1 MEDNGFKLKYLPQH
15 PILGQV
21 TGNAIICRREFLEKN
36 RSAVIGVLKT
46 WAKSTVFMLENPKA
60 TAEIY
65 AEMFPGSLPKG
76 KTREQA
82 LKSYERIIRV
92 RSPITKVD
100 TAKGEKWG
108 QFDKDNLALYI
119 KEYLRI
125 DPKAVDF
132 SKYYTNEL
140 VDAVND
146 FDEDA
151 VRNQARN
158 YK

>member
-1 MEDNGFKLKYLPQH
+1 
-15 PILGQV
+15 
-21 TGNAIICRREFLEKN
+21 
-36 RSAVIGVLKT
+36 
-46 WAKSTVFMLENPKA
+46 
-60 TAEIY
+60 
-65 AEMFPGSLPKG
+65 MFPGSLPKG